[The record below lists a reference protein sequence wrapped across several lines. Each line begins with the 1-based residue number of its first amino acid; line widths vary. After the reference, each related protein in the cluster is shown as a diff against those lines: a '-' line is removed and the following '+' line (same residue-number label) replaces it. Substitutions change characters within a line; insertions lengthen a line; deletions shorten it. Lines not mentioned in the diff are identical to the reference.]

1 MNTMSKNNAD
11 RIEDR
16 LRPVLVFTAWALALP
31 IGAIIALYHGYVGLG
46 AIITANALA
55 LGWCDV

>member
-1 MNTMSKNNAD
+1 MPKKGTD

-16 LRPVLVFTAWALALP
+16 ARPIFVFTAWALALP